1 MNHYHGVESNSNRI
15 LYQEVNNLDGFY
27 KFLWQPTSVSPNYYI
42 NFIRDSMEL
51 SKDYLIYRV
60 LTSFKQYETRLM
72 EQSLKNFFKPEL
84 NGEGDV
90 NLLVNWYPKDLRK

>member
-1 MNHYHGVESNSNRI
+1 
-15 LYQEVNNLDGFY
+15 
-27 KFLWQPTSVSPNYYI
+27 
-42 NFIRDSMEL
+42 MEL